1 LITGGSAAYVL
12 GVEGDGRYR
21 VTYQPHTA
29 VRKLNER
36 RERIQFR
43 PNQTLSSKLWRGQ
56 NVKEVLM
63 KWCQYGAGSA
73 LFALVLVLMP
83 LQASVAQEAPPNTGT
98 PEETAKLAA
107 AAGKYDIAG
116 MKLGTPLKDTMQ
128 ALKAH
133 NPKMQMKK
141 ETIKYDVLGGE
152 LLYGLTFLSPEE
164 RFVFRLTMPP
174 NPVLVSKLSR
184 MLIFTKETAPTQQ
197 TLVEDL
203 IKKYG
208 TPSSDSGAS
217 QLNDANQRIL
227 IWLDDANGNRLKSVD
242 QTCLSN
248 ASFSSGN
255 GSQGVDPVP
264 MQQMEA
270 GMRVES
276 RFAIGAGHVCQT
288 YRMVQAGLRRCCQNA
303 LAAPDLVGAITV
315 TMGDGPLDEKSTGA
329 THELL
334 VNAVKSKDEKEK
346 AGAQK
351 NRPKL

>member
-1 LITGGSAAYVL
+1 MGFGGSAIRSVIF
-12 GVEGDGRYR
+12 
-21 VTYQPHTA
+21 VT
-29 VRKLNER
+29 V
-36 RERIQFR
+36 F
-43 PNQTLSSKLWRGQ
+43 W
-56 NVKEVLM
+56 
-63 KWCQYGAGSA
+63 
-73 LFALVLVLMP
+73 FAP
-83 LQASVAQEAPPNTGT
+83 PASVFAQEPPPNTGT

-116 MKLGTPLKDTMQ
+116 MKLGTPLKEAMQ

-133 NPKMQMKK
+133 NPKLQMQKH
-141 ETIKYDVLGGE
+141 TLKYDVLGGE

-174 NPVLVSKLSR
+174 NPIVVSKLSR
-184 MLIFTKETAPTQQ
+184 MLIFTKDTAPTQQ
-197 TLVEDL
+197 ILVEDL

-208 TPSSDSGAS
+208 PPSSDSGAS

-227 IWLDDANGNRLKSVD
+227 VWFDDAKGSRMKEYNSA
-242 QTCLSN
+242 CLTN

-255 GSQGVDPVP
+255 GSQGVDPVQ

-270 GMRVES
+270 SMRLES
-276 RFAIGAGHVCQT
+276 RFVVGGGDMCQT
-288 YRMVQAGLRRCCQNA
+288 YRMVQAQLRRCCQTV

-334 VNAVKSKDEKEK
+334 VNAVKAKDAKEKE
-346 AGAQK
+346 GAQK